1 MGARNV
7 IDEHEERGE
16 LIDLL
21 REQLEVE
28 GRLVGLYE
36 RTAPAIENRP
46 VRHILH
52 MIQPDSMKHIE
63 ICQAAIETLEG
74 EDLLSEEKGV
84 LVEGLREHVDLEAAS
99 IERAD
104 RMLRNVWVR
113 ENRGLE
119 ELLRKLRDDE
129 RRHHETLKR
138 LAEKPFFRFDPRDFV
153 VVMRG
158 LEFAEERYRRQ
169 RERSGRA
176 E

>member
-1 MGARNV
+1 M
-7 IDEHEERGE
+7 
-16 LIDLL
+16 
-21 REQLEVE
+21 
-28 GRLVGLYE
+28 
-36 RTAPAIENRP
+36 
-46 VRHILH
+46 
-52 MIQPDSMKHIE
+52 
-63 ICQAAIETLEG
+63 
-74 EDLLSEEKGV
+74 
-84 LVEGLREHVDLEAAS
+84 REHVELEAGS
-99 IERAD
+99 IERAN

-119 ELLRKLRDDE
+119 EMLRKLRDDE